1 MYINIRIL
9 MLKNN
14 LTFDDVAKV
23 LKVSRNSASLKV
35 RGKASMTV
43 EDIKLLKSELF
54 TNSTYEE
61 LMQTQG

>member
-43 EDIKLLKSELF
+43 EDIKSLKSKLF
-54 TNSTYEE
+54 KNSTYEE

>member
-43 EDIKLLKSELF
+43 EDIKLLKSKLF
-54 TNSTYEE
+54 KNSTYEE